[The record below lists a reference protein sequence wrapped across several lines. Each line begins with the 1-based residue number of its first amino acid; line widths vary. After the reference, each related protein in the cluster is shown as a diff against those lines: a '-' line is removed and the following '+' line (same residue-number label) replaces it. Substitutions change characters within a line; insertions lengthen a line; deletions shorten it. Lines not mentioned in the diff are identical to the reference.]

1 MLKDSLFVEVADGW
15 NASECFGN
23 GKIYVF
29 NMGEGKNTLNH
40 NLYVNPDTFKI
51 I

>member
-15 NASECFGN
+15 NASESFAN
-23 GKIYVF
+23 AKNYLF

-40 NLYVNPDTFKI
+40 NL
-51 I
+51 